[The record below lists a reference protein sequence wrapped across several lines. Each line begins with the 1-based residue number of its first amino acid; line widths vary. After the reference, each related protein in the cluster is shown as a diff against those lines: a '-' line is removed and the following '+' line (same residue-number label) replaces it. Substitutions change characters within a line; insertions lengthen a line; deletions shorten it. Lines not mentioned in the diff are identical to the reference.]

1 MKWTIPAVSLSIL
14 VSLFTV
20 ISVNGCAT
28 GQTRHATSTV
38 DYLYPNTKDPIVT
51 PDIPVLTLPMRVGIA
66 FVPGDGGGNYGRG
79 LMGPRNQS
87 FILTEKK
94 KMDLMQEVANHF
106 KKYPYVKDIELI
118 PSAYL
123 TARGSF
129 ANLDQI
135 RTMYG
140 IDVIVLLSYD
150 QAQFTDEGMLSLTY
164 WTIVG
169 AYVIPGERNDTHT
182 MLDAVVYDIKSRKML
197 FRAPGTH
204 HIKGKATL
212 VNLSE
217 KLRAD
222 SETGFNEAAKSMIA
236 NLDQQLVL
244 FKEKVKER
252 PAEYKVVRT
261 SGYSGGGSFDL
272 TALAM
277 VLGLGGYFLW
287 KRRRA

>member
-1 MKWTIPAVSLSIL
+1 MKRTIPAVSISIL
-14 VSLFTV
+14 VALLTV
-20 ISVNGCAT
+20 TVVNGCAT

-51 PDIPVLTLPMRVGIA
+51 PGIPVLTLPMRVGIA

-79 LMGPRNQS
+79 LMAVRNQR

-106 KKYPYVKDIELI
+106 KKYAYVKDIELI

-123 TARGSF
+123 TPRGSF
-129 ANLDQI
+129 ANLDQL

-140 IDVIVLLSYD
+140 VDVVALLSYD
-150 QAQFTDEGMLSLTY
+150 QVQFTDEGILSFTY
-164 WTIVG
+164 WTIIG
-169 AYVIPGERNDTHT
+169 AYVVPGERNDTHT

-217 KLRAD
+217 KLRAN
-222 SETGFNEAAKSMIA
+222 SEEGFNEAAKGMIT
-236 NLDQQLVL
+236 NLDQQLAV

-252 PAEYKVVRT
+252 PAEYKVVH
-261 SGYSGGGSFDL
+261 SPSYSGGGNIDL
-272 TALAM
+272 IGSAM
-277 VLGLGGYFLW
+277 TLVLGGFFLW